1 MSRYVPACVLITG
14 STGGIGSALAE
25 AYAAPGIELILHG
38 RDEAQLAALA
48 ARCRA
53 LGAGVRTHAL
63 DLRERAALR
72 TWLGALAAERPID
85 LAIVNAGVNTNIG
98 PQGAGERWAA
108 VEALLEVNVVAA
120 LATVDAVLPAMR
132 ARRRGQ
138 IALISSLA
146 AWHGLPITPSY
157 SASKAALKAYGEAIR
172 GWLAPEGIGVSVV
185 LPGFVESRMCR
196 EFPGPKPFLWPAA
209 RAARKIRHDL
219 QRNPPRI
226 SFPFP
231 LNIGSWLLAVLPAGL
246 SQRLLALLSYRDPR

>member
-1 MSRYVPACVLITG
+1 VLITG
-14 STGGIGSALAE
+14 STGGIGGALAL
-25 AYAAPGIELILHG
+25 AYAAPGVELVLHG

-48 ARCRA
+48 ARCRS

-63 DLRERAALR
+63 DLRDRAGLR
-72 TWLGALAAERPID
+72 AWLGGLAAQLPID

-98 PQGAGERWAA
+98 PEGAGERWAD

-120 LATVDAVLPAMR
+120 IATVDAVLPSMR

-138 IALISSLA
+138 IALVSSLA

-172 GWLAPEGIGVSVV
+172 GWLAREGVGVSVV

-196 EFPGPKPFLWPAA
+196 EFPGPKPFLWSAE
-209 RAARKIRHDL
+209 RAARTIKARL
-219 QRNPPRI
+219 EGNPPRI

-231 LNIGSWLLAVLPAGL
+231 LDFGSWLLAVMPARL
-246 SQRLLALLSYRDPR
+246 SQRVLGLLGYVGRR